1 MPVVGMII
9 KNIDARRAEE
19 ISGGIKV
26 NNQTNL
32 KDVKE
37 QDLPAINK
45 KGLSITFDFIAQYE
59 DEKKKQIGNITI
71 SGNVFYMDEE
81 QGKILKDWKKDRK
94 LPEDVNIQAI
104 NAVLR
109 KCITKSI
116 EISEDLQL
124 PPPVPLPFATKQPKK
139 EEARYIG

>member
-9 KNIDARRAEE
+9 KNIDAKRVEE
-19 ISGGIKV
+19 VTGGIRV
-26 NNQTNL
+26 NNSTNL

-45 KGLSITFDFIAQYE
+45 KGLSISFDFKAEYE
-59 DEKKKQIGNITI
+59 DEKKKPIANITI
-71 SGNVFYMDEE
+71 SGNVFYIDAE
-81 QGKILKDWKKDRK
+81 QNKILKDWKKDKK

-124 PPPVPLPFATKQPKK
+124 PPPVPLPFATKQKK